1 MVMAQ
6 PHFLLFCD
14 THAHAPKRTN
24 WVSSSAQYRSSVSG
38 RWHFVLEQLD
48 GTHRMEVA
56 DSERAVNRERLDLLS
71 VVRGLEAL
79 SQPSRV
85 TLVTTSRY
93 VARGL
98 RYGLQTWRDAEYKW
112 ERFGERIP
120 IRNADLWQRIDGALQ
135 FHGVTCRLI
144 QSKQEKSS
152 EQSLDQLT
160 AESESDGTSRGHSA
174 AAAGVAAPAPTCEA
188 PLPSRRQLQQSDLVS
203 AGKAASL
210 GPRAALAPVG
220 EAAFLAPS
228 PRRVM
233 LQSLAKQH
241 FLPESWWHLIE
252 GWVRWWRNRWHAKPA
267 LFGS

>member
-14 THAHAPKRTN
+14 THAHAPKRAN
-24 WVSSSAQYRSSVSG
+24 WVSSSVQYRASVSG

-48 GTHRMEVA
+48 GTQRMEVA

-144 QSKQEKSS
+144 QSSQQGSS
-152 EQSLDQLT
+152 EQALDSLA
-160 AESESDGTSRGHSA
+160 AESVSNSPLGGDFGASVGGA
-174 AAAGVAAPAPTCEA
+174 AAASVRDSQLSSTSRQQQQTAAT
-188 PLPSRRQLQQSDLVS
+188 
-203 AGKAASL
+203 GKAASIGL
-210 GPRAALAPVG
+210 QAGLAMG
-220 EAAFLAPS
+220 DEAVSHVLS
-228 PRRVM
+228 PRPDLRE
-233 LQSLAKQH
+233 SLSKQH
-241 FLPESWWHLIE
+241 FFPESWWHLIE